1 MLAEE
6 EIKII
11 NMCENITE
19 EYKINIQQEITRDNM
34 EMLSISQSDDKF
46 ITNIKIKEDFL
57 IFLSTKTSKNLI
69 EINSAN
75 EKNIKIIGFEI
86 TIIKLNLK
94 NEKGVNEKKEININ
108 IPLKEPKIVAY
119 KTICNQKYIF
129 YDFIKI
135 NEIKNYLHI
144 CVFDQLHIYKIYLK
158 DNQLKY
164 NKIELKK
171 FSEKTKVLYL
181 GEYFKVSENMLE
193 IALLL
198 KPMNNF
204 IFLQIDTEEKCTK
217 ITEKKYEFKNAK
229 YKNILY
235 KFIRSYCGMFLFS
248 EKETNKKYIIYKDDK
263 NENTDEILVKEVQ
276 INLLDSNTKENYF
289 YYLYNISNKYY
300 FISELPQENNE
311 EINYNYITLG
321 IFYLTYNDQNDKY
334 NSQLIQKIKIKNEG
348 GIKDYN
354 ITINT
359 LNNISIQMNEKLLF
373 IHLDQNS
380 SVDMVN
386 KFSLNLKNLQILTNV
401 FDKSNDWSISLS
413 YIKDKFYLSK
423 FFEDKENCSKGKCIL
438 DYNSNK
444 DENINST
451 REEKVDQSIQKEDEK
466 NENLDINEIIDIVLN
481 KNGQKENNSTPK
493 QSKKE
498 PSNEIKVKI
507 EGYIDSIIKERIE
520 MNNEKIE
527 MLKKDYEKRYEM
539 IREDIESQEKDNEK
553 LENDV
558 KELLI
563 RISKLEKIK
572 GNNGED
578 EKEKE
583 GESNKNINYK
593 NIPNKADFLNYLQYN
608 SLRQFNQMKMMNQFN
623 MMNMEGFYNQFP
635 FNEAMYKQFFQYNK
649 KMMNQGNFN
658 FKNKINNK

>member
-6 EIKII
+6 EINII
-11 NMCENITE
+11 NYCENITE
-19 EYKINIQQEITRDNM
+19 EYKINNQQEITRDNM
-34 EMLSISQSDDKF
+34 EMLSISQSEDKF

-69 EINSAN
+69 EINSTN

-94 NEKGVNEKKEININ
+94 NGNDANEKIEININ

-144 CVFDQLHIYKIYLK
+144 YTFDQLHIYKIYLK

-181 GEYFKVSENMLE
+181 GEYFKVSENLLE

-229 YKNILY
+229 YKNLLY

-248 EKETNKKYIIYKDDK
+248 EKETNKKYIIYKKEKD
-263 NENTDEILVKEVQ
+263 ENTDEILLKEVQ
-276 INLLDSNTKENYF
+276 IDLLDSNTKENYF
-289 YYLYNISNKYY
+289 YYLYNISNKLY
-300 FISELPQENNE
+300 FISELPQEKNE
-311 EINYNYITLG
+311 ENNYNYITLG
-321 IFYLTYNDQNDKY
+321 IFYLTFNDQNDKY
-334 NSQLIQKIKIKNEG
+334 NSQMIQKIKIKNEG
-348 GIKDYN
+348 RIKDYN

-359 LNNISIQMNEKLLF
+359 LKYISIQMNEKLLF

-401 FDKSNDWSISLS
+401 FDKSSEWSISLS

-423 FFEDKENCSKGKCIL
+423 FLEDKENCSNGKCIL
-438 DYNSNK
+438 DYKPSKNK
-444 DENINST
+444 NISKPL
-451 REEKVDQSIQKEDEK
+451 EEKVDQFIQKE
-466 NENLDINEIIDIVLN
+466 NENLDVNEIIEKVLN
-481 KNGQKENNSTPK
+481 KNGQKDKISTDE
-493 QSKKE
+493 QSPGK
-498 PSNEIKVKI
+498 PSNEIEVKI
-507 EGYIDSIIKERIE
+507 EGYIDNIIKKRIE

-539 IREDIESQEKDNEK
+539 IREDILSQEKDNEN
-553 LENDV
+553 LENEV

-572 GNNGED
+572 DNNGED

-583 GESNKNINYK
+583 GESNKNLNYK
-593 NIPNKADFLNYLQYN
+593 NVPNKTDFLSYLQYN

-635 FNEAMYKQFFQYNK
+635 FNESMYKQFFQYNK

-658 FKNKINNK
+658 FKNKINTNNK

>member
-6 EIKII
+6 EINII
-11 NMCENITE
+11 NYCENITE
-19 EYKINIQQEITRDNM
+19 EYKINNQQEITRDNM
-34 EMLSISQSDDKF
+34 EMLSISQSEDKF

-69 EINSAN
+69 EINSTN

-94 NEKGVNEKKEININ
+94 NDKDANEKIEININ

-144 CVFDQLHIYKIYLK
+144 YTFDQLHIYKIYLK

-181 GEYFKVSENMLE
+181 GEYFKVSENLLE

-229 YKNILY
+229 YKNLLY

-248 EKETNKKYIIYKDDK
+248 EKETNKKYIIYKKEKD
-263 NENTDEILVKEVQ
+263 ENTDEILLKEVQ
-276 INLLDSNTKENYF
+276 IDLLDSNTKENYF
-289 YYLYNISNKYY
+289 YYLYNISNKLY
-300 FISELPQENNE
+300 FISELPQEKNE
-311 EINYNYITLG
+311 ENNYNYITLG
-321 IFYLTYNDQNDKY
+321 IFYLTFNDQNDKY
-334 NSQLIQKIKIKNEG
+334 NSQIIQKIKIKNEG
-348 GIKDYN
+348 RIKDYN

-359 LNNISIQMNEKLLF
+359 LKYISIQMNEKLLF

-401 FDKSNDWSISLS
+401 FDKSSEWSISLS

-423 FFEDKENCSKGKCIL
+423 FLEEKENCSKGKCIL
-438 DYNSNK
+438 DYKPSK
-444 DENINST
+444 SENISKPI
-451 REEKVDQSIQKEDEK
+451 EEKVDQFIQKE
-466 NENLDINEIIDIVLN
+466 NENLDVNDIIEKVLN
-481 KNGQKENNSTPK
+481 KNGLKEKISTVE
-493 QSKKE
+493 QSSKDS
-498 PSNEIKVKI
+498 SNEIKVKI
-507 EGYIDSIIKERIE
+507 EGYIDNIIKERIE
-520 MNNEKIE
+520 INNEKIE

-539 IREDIESQEKDNEK
+539 IREDIVSQEKDNEN
-553 LENDV
+553 LENEV

-563 RISKLEKIK
+563 RVSKLEKIK
-572 GNNGED
+572 DNNGED

-583 GESNKNINYK
+583 GESNKILNYK
-593 NIPNKADFLNYLQYN
+593 NVPNKTDFLSYLQFN

-635 FNEAMYKQFFQYNK
+635 FNESMYKQFFQYNK

-658 FKNKINNK
+658 FKNKINTNNK

>member
-1 MLAEE
+1 
-6 EIKII
+6 
-11 NMCENITE
+11 
-19 EYKINIQQEITRDNM
+19 
-34 EMLSISQSDDKF
+34 
-46 ITNIKIKEDFL
+46 
-57 IFLSTKTSKNLI
+57 
-69 EINSAN
+69 
-75 EKNIKIIGFEI
+75 
-86 TIIKLNLK
+86 
-94 NEKGVNEKKEININ
+94 
-108 IPLKEPKIVAY
+108 
-119 KTICNQKYIF
+119 
-129 YDFIKI
+129 
-135 NEIKNYLHI
+135 
-144 CVFDQLHIYKIYLK
+144 
-158 DNQLKY
+158 
-164 NKIELKK
+164 
-171 FSEKTKVLYL
+171 
-181 GEYFKVSENMLE
+181 MLE

-248 EKETNKKYIIYKDDK
+248 EKETNKKYIIYKDEK
-263 NENTDEILVKEVQ
+263 NENDDEILVKEVQ
-276 INLLDSNTKENYF
+276 IDLLDSNTKENYF
-289 YYLYNISNKYY
+289 YYLYNISNKLY
-300 FISELPQENNE
+300 FISELPQEENE
-311 EINYNYITLG
+311 EINYNYIILG
-321 IFYLTYNDQNDKY
+321 IFYLTYNNQNDKY
-334 NSQLIQKIKIKNEG
+334 DSQLIQKIKIKNEG

-359 LNNISIQMNEKLLF
+359 LKYISIQMNEKLLF

-386 KFSLNLKNLQILTNV
+386 KFLLNLKNLQILTNV
-401 FDKSNDWSISLS
+401 FDKSNEWSISLS

-423 FFEDKENCSKGKCIL
+423 FFEDKENCSIGKCIL
-438 DYNSNK
+438 DYKPNKNENSSK
-444 DENINST
+444 II
-451 REEKVDQSIQKEDEK
+451 EEKVDQFIQKE
-466 NENLDINEIIDIVLN
+466 NENLDVNEIIEKVLN
-481 KNGQKENNSTPK
+481 KNGQKEKIPTAD
-493 QSKKE
+493 QSPE
-498 PSNEIKVKI
+498 DPSNEIKVKI
-507 EGYIDSIIKERIE
+507 EGYIDNIIKERIE

-527 MLKKDYEKRYEM
+527 MLKKDYEQRYEM
-539 IREDIESQEKDNEK
+539 IREDIASQEKDNEK

-583 GESNKNINYK
+583 CETNKIFNFK
-593 NIPNKADFLNYLQYN
+593 NAPNKTDILNYLQFN

-635 FNEAMYKQFFQYNK
+635 FNESMYKQFFQYNK